1 MSGAVK
7 SGIIPTNK
15 NTTVSVNLGNGGR
28 WDNPGTDTTVK
39 IGDTTAS
46 SAGGKESYAGIA
58 SLLPLAGTNGAT
70 KRQGR
75 RGAAAITV
83 FTMKLTKN

>member
-1 MSGAVK
+1 MPGAVK

-15 NTTVSVNLGNGGR
+15 NTTVTVNLGNGGR
-28 WDNPGTDTTVK
+28 WDLPGTDTTIQ
-39 IGDTTAS
+39 IGDATATS
-46 SAGGKESYAGIA
+46 SGGTASYAGI
-58 SLLPLAGTNGAT
+58 SSKLPLAGTDGAT